1 MFDLAKEEYLSI
13 PGGNMLCISF
23 GKGKRPLVSIPGLRM
38 TEMKG
43 TGTAAALYYRCFA
56 ASHTVYLFDRKEPA
70 AEGCTI
76 REMAADIAAAM
87 KQLGLRHADVIG
99 VSQGGMIAQ
108 ELAVNDPELVQKL
121 VLGVTLS
128 RPNQTVEAALTEWIR
143 LAEQGDMAAVAR
155 DYAERASSERT
166 RRRNIRFLPLA
177 LKLQK
182 PVPAARFLAL
192 AKACLTHDT
201 YDRLDQIRCP
211 VLVLGGAQD
220 KVVSGEAS
228 REIAEKLRCECHI
241 YPDQSH
247 EAYNEAK
254 DFNQRIA
261 DFFNAETV

>member
-1 MFDLAKEEYLSI
+1 MEQYLEI
-13 PGGNMLCISF
+13 PGGKMLCISF
-23 GKGKRPLVSIPGLRM
+23 GKGSRPLVSIPGLRM
-38 TEMKG
+38 TEIKG
-43 TGTAAALYYRCFA
+43 TGAALALYYRQFA

-76 REMAADIAAAM
+76 RDFADDIAAAM
-87 KQLGLRHADVIG
+87 QQLHIQDADVIG

-108 ELAVNDPELVQKL
+108 ELAVNYPALVHKL

-128 RPNQTVEAALTEWIR
+128 RPNETSKAAITEWIR

-155 DYAERASSERT
+155 DYAERASSEKT

-182 PVPAARFLAL
+182 PVPAERFVTL

-201 YDRLDQIRCP
+201 YDRLDRITCP

-220 KVVSGEAS
+220 GIVSGAAS
-228 REIAEKLRCECHI
+228 SEIAEKLGCECYL
-241 YPDQSH
+241 YPGQSH
-247 EAYNEAK
+247 EAYNEEK
-254 DFNQRIA
+254 DFNRRIY
-261 DFFNAETV
+261 DFFVSERK

>member
-1 MFDLAKEEYLSI
+1 MEQYLEI

-23 GKGKRPLVSIPGLRM
+23 GKGSRPLVSIPGLRM

-43 TGTAAALYYRCFA
+43 TGAAAALYYRCFA
-56 ASHTVYLFDRKEPA
+56 ASHTVYLFDRKKPVPA
-70 AEGCTI
+70 HCTI
-76 REMAADIAAAM
+76 REMADDIAAAM
-87 KQLGLRHADVIG
+87 KQLGLSDADVIG

-108 ELAVNDPELVQKL
+108 ELAINYPSLVHKL

-128 RPNQTVEAALTEWIR
+128 RPNQTAETALTAWIR
-143 LAEQGDMAAVAR
+143 LAELGDMAAVAR

-182 PVPAARFLAL
+182 TVPAERFLAL
-192 AKACLTHDT
+192 AKACLTYDA

-220 KVVSGEAS
+220 GVVSGEAS
-228 REIAEKLRCECHI
+228 REIAERLGCECHI

-261 DFFNAETV
+261 DFFSAETV